1 MGCTVRHVLKSAVFV
16 AGLVLP
22 LAAPAPASAAEATT
36 ERLAGPTREAT
47 AVEVARASYSDGT
60 DTAIVARSDDFA
72 DALAATA
79 LAGPAHAPILLTP
92 TDSLAPVTGDALRE
106 FGVQRVWLAGG
117 EEAISRRVEHQL
129 QDDYEVSRLAGG
141 DRYGTAAAIATKVE
155 RDFGDASRS
164 REQRTAFLAR
174 GDEPWDAMSAG
185 APASASDHPM
195 PLLLTAPTV
204 LPEVTIQAIA
214 ELDIGTLVVAG
225 GPNAVDPA
233 VVEAIQEHVDVAV
246 RRVAG
251 PDRYATSVALADFA
265 REQQPFDAHQVVA
278 TRGDDW
284 ADALTAAPYA
294 GNQYGPLLAVGT
306 PSTVD
311 ASVHDWFLQHCGEIE
326 VVTLVGG
333 PHALGDTVADQLE
346 RAAACT
352 RTGDGDGLLERGE
365 EGPEIRQSQQELAD
379 MGYWI
384 GPIDGRYGLLTEQ
397 AVVAF
402 QKVNGLTRDGIVG
415 PEVRAAM
422 DDPRPP
428 QARSSS
434 GYWVEVDEA
443 RQVLKFIQDGRVTQV
458 FNTSTGTEEPYT
470 HDGEEYVADTPNG
483 QWEIYRQI
491 DGWRESHLGRLWRP
505 KYFHTDGIAIHG
517 YENVPPYPASHG
529 CVRVT
534 IEAMNHLW
542 ATDALPIGTNV
553 WVY

>member
-1 MGCTVRHVLKSAVFV
+1 MRHALQSVLFVVALLSTLVASVPVSAD
-16 AGLVLP
+16 
-22 LAAPAPASAAEATT
+22 EART

-47 AVEVARASYSDGT
+47 AVEIARASYADGT
-60 DTAIVARSDDFA
+60 DTAILARSDDFA

-79 LAGPAHAPILLTP
+79 LAGQAHAPILLTP
-92 TDSLAPVTGDALRE
+92 PDALAPVTADALRE

-117 EEAISRRVEHQL
+117 EQALSSDVEQQL
-129 QDDYEVSRLAGG
+129 QADYEVTRLAGG
-141 DRYGTAAAIATKVE
+141 DRYATAAAIARKVE
-155 RDFGDASRS
+155 RDYGDASRS
-164 REQRTAFLAR
+164 REQRTAFLTR

-185 APASASDHPM
+185 APAAASDDPM
-195 PLLLTAPTV
+195 PLLLTAPTA
-204 LPEVTIQAIA
+204 LPPATIQAIT
-214 ELDIGTLVVAG
+214 ELDIGTLVVTG

-233 VVEAIQEHVDVAV
+233 VVDAIQDQVDVAV
-246 RRVAG
+246 RRVEGA
-251 PDRYATSVALADFA
+251 DRYATSVAVADFA
-265 REQQPFDAHQVVA
+265 RERQAFDADQVVA

-284 ADALTAAPYA
+284 ADALTAAPHA

-306 PSTVD
+306 PGAV
-311 ASVHDWFLQHCGEIE
+311 APVVQEWFLEHCGQVEL
-326 VVTLVGG
+326 VTLVGG
-333 PHALGDTVADQLE
+333 PHALSATVADQLE

-352 RTGDGDGLLERGE
+352 RTGDSDDLLERGE
-365 EGPEIRQSQQELAD
+365 EGPEVRRTQQELSD

-384 GPIDGRYGLLTEQ
+384 GPIDGVYGHLTEQ

-415 PEVRAAM
+415 PAVRAAM
-422 DDPRPP
+422 DDPRQP

-443 RQVLKFIQDGRVTQV
+443 RQVLKFVQDGDVTQV

-470 HDGEEYVADTPNG
+470 YEGERYVADTPNG
-483 QWEIYRQI
+483 QWDVYRQI

-542 ATDALPIGTNV
+542 ETDALPIGTRV